1 MKFLCV
7 WECDPGDWDKILE
20 KYAER
25 MKSKGKSNFPQ
36 PISKWMIVG
45 KFKAFEVWEAENIES
60 LTEMYLTYT
69 PEIKKW
75 EINPVIETERFI
87 ELQNKTKN

>member
-7 WECDPGDWDKILE
+7 WECDPEDWDKILE
-20 KYAER
+20 KYAVR
-25 MKSKGKSNFPQ
+25 MQSEDKDNFPQ
-36 PISKWMIVG
+36 PVTNWMIVG
-45 KFKAFEVWEAENIES
+45 RFKAFEVWEAEDVES

-75 EINPVIETERFI
+75 EINPVIETSKFI
-87 ELQNKTKN
+87 ELQRKTKS

>member
-7 WECDPGDWDKILE
+7 WECDPEDWDSVIE
-20 KYAER
+20 KYAMR
-25 MKSKGKSNFPQ
+25 MQSKDKTSFPQ
-36 PISKWMIVG
+36 PVTNWMIVG

-60 LTEMYLTYT
+60 LTEKYLTYT

-75 EINPVIETERFI
+75 EINPVIETDKFI
-87 ELQNKTKN
+87 ELHNKTKN

>member
-7 WECDPGDWDKILE
+7 WECDPEDWDSILE
-20 KYAER
+20 KYVVR
-25 MKSKGKSNFPQ
+25 MKSKDKTSFPQ
-36 PISKWMIVG
+36 PVTNWMIVG
-45 KFKAFEVWEAENIES
+45 KFKAFEVWESENIES

-75 EINPVIETERFI
+75 EINPVIETDKFI
-87 ELQNKTKN
+87 ELHNKTKN